1 MILPVYRLTLRALLL
16 QRRTI
21 MLAAVVLAP
30 VATSLI
36 YALARPGGSDTVDFY
51 SGIVQKLFV
60 PAVAALVALGFG
72 ASAFGDERA
81 GGTTLSPVGTPQPR
95 AGECGA
101 EGAPARG

>member
-60 PAVAALVALGFG
+60 PAVAALVALVFGVIGAIKLAFWVLLIALLVAVVAGFLG
-72 ASAFGDERA
+72 RSLF
-81 GGTTLSPVGTPQPR
+81 TTR
-95 AGECGA
+95 
-101 EGAPARG
+101 